1 MNYFHKN
8 IPNWNKIELIKE
20 LKIFEKLYKDRPIQN
35 NINGMLFP
43 HMFATYFI
51 LKKINP
57 SFVIESGVFKGQ
69 STWLIEK
76 TLPNSKI
83 LSIDI
88 NLNQREYISK
98 NAKYSNIDFKNQDF
112 SNIPNDT
119 LVFFDDHI
127 DHYERLKQAK
137 FFNIKNIVLEDNYK
151 KGKGDFYTIKHSY
164 QNVGF
169 NHNYSTLSNIKT
181 FYIFLIEILKK
192 IFIKNY
198 FFPKDKIMSR
208 LRDHKK
214 NENDFKN
221 LEKIIDIYYEFPP
234 LFYKC
239 EESTKPILENN
250 EINFEVSKKEL
261 LSYNYIT
268 FIKFL

>member
-1 MNYFHKN
+1 MKYFSKN
-8 IPNWNKIELIKE
+8 IPNWEVVEYIEE
-20 LKIFEKLYKDRPIQN
+20 LKKFKEIYKERPIKN
-35 NINGMLFP
+35 NIHGMLFT

-76 TLPNSKI
+76 TLPNTKI

-88 NLNQREYISK
+88 DLSQREYISK
-98 NAKYSNIDFKNQDF
+98 KVTYSDKDFRYQDF
-112 SNIPNDT
+112 SNIPTDT
-119 LVFFDDHI
+119 LVFFDFHVN
-127 DHYERLKQAK
+127 HYDRLIQAK
-137 FFNIKNIVLEDNYK
+137 FFNIKNIILEDNYDS
-151 KGKGDFYTIKHSY
+151 GEGDFYTIKHAY
-164 QNVGF
+164 QNAGF
-169 NHNYSTLSNIKT
+169 NHKYTVLSHVKT

-198 FFPKDKIMSR
+198 YFLNDKIFFR

-214 NENDFKN
+214 NVNDFRN
-221 LEKIIDIYYEFPP
+221 IENNIDIYFEFPP
-234 LFYKC
+234 LYKNC
-239 EESTKPILENN
+239 ENSTAPILTGK
-250 EINFEVSKKEL
+250 EINFEISKKEL

-268 FIKFL
+268 FIKLI